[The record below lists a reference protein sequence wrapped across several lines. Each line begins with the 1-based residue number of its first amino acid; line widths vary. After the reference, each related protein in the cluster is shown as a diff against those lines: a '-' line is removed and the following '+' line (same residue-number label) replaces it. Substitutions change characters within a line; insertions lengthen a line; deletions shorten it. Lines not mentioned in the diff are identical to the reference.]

1 MKTAKQDLLMFL
13 GTREEVDRVE
23 CINKCMYFA
32 WDTGEFFLGTNHNTK
47 TRYGGSKNSISKT
60 DVLKLLEKELE
71 SSRINASTAVEI
83 SNKNTEILEK
93 AIKSLREEMS
103 AFKNDVAFEISQ
115 KAEDIFAGL
124 EAQIVT
130 VKDFDEKIAN
140 YYTKQETSD
149 IFLSKE
155 NAGKGFMQYLTGAEI
170 AANLLILDG
179 VYFCTVSYQN
189 SVYDLKGG
197 SIYRISKGKITE
209 LAVNGSGGSSGGGST
224 SIVELFTVNNSET
237 IINFAE
243 TAPRELSIK
252 MITSSPSDIKSAS
265 VYFDSKNLGPLSV
278 VDTTI
283 TDTFY
288 IPDEVE
294 FTLGKHL
301 VKLVCTLKSGLILTN
316 TVDFYITRPIYY
328 GAGLSS
334 TPILED
340 LEKASARINPT
351 GDYDITTTKVLEYL
365 WFVYPINLEDEMI
378 VDTDLLT
385 IKKSVAGL
393 PHIMETHGDYQ
404 YIRSAY
410 AILPGTWTL
419 SVTGKSGKK

>member
-83 SNKNTEILEK
+83 SNKNTETLEK

-124 EAQIVT
+124 QAQIVT

-170 AANLLILDG
+170 VANLLILDG

-209 LAVNGSGGSSGGGST
+209 LAVNGSGGSSGGGSN

-316 TVDFYITRPIYY
+316 IVDFYITRPIYY

-334 TPILED
+334 TPILEN

>member
-209 LAVNGSGGSSGGGST
+209 LAVNGSGGSSGGGSS

-316 TVDFYITRPIYY
+316 IVDFYITRPIYY

>member
-209 LAVNGSGGSSGGGST
+209 LAVNGSGGSSGGGSS

>member
-47 TRYGGSKNSISKT
+47 TRYGGSKNSISKA

-83 SNKNTEILEK
+83 SNKNTETLEK
-93 AIKSLREEMS
+93 AIKSLKKEMA
-103 AFKNDVAFEISQ
+103 AFKNDVVFEISQ

-124 EAQIVT
+124 QAQIVT

-170 AANLLILDG
+170 VANLLILDG

-209 LAVNGSGGSSGGGST
+209 LAVNGSGGSSGGGSN

-334 TPILED
+334 TPILEN
-340 LEKASARINPT
+340 LEKASARVNPT

-365 WFVYPINLEDEMI
+365 WFVYPINLEDEMV

>member
-103 AFKNDVAFEISQ
+103 AFKNDVVFEISQ

-130 VKDFDEKIAN
+130 IKDFDEKIAN

>member
-83 SNKNTEILEK
+83 SNKNTETLEK
-93 AIKSLREEMS
+93 AIKSLREEMA
-103 AFKNDVAFEISQ
+103 AFKNDVVFEISQ

-124 EAQIVT
+124 QAQIVT

-170 AANLLILDG
+170 VANLLILDG

-209 LAVNGSGGSSGGGST
+209 LAVNGSGGSSGGGSS

-334 TPILED
+334 TPILEN

-378 VDTDLLT
+378 VDKDLLT

>member
-83 SNKNTEILEK
+83 SNKNTETLEK

-103 AFKNDVAFEISQ
+103 AFKNDVVFEISQ

-170 AANLLILDG
+170 ASNLLILDG

-209 LAVNGSGGSSGGGST
+209 LAVNGSGGSSGGGSS

-237 IINFAE
+237 IMNFAE

-265 VYFDSKNLGPLSV
+265 IYFDSKNLGPLSV

-334 TPILED
+334 TPILEN

-365 WFVYPINLEDEMI
+365 WFVYPINLEDEMV

>member
-47 TRYGGSKNSISKT
+47 TRYGGSKNSISRT

-83 SNKNTEILEK
+83 SNKNTEVLEK
-93 AIKSLREEMS
+93 AINAFRKEMTD
-103 AFKNDVAFEISQ
+103 FKDNITYEISQ
-115 KAEDIFAGL
+115 KADEIFEGL
-124 EAQIVT
+124 EAQIIT
-130 VKDFDEKIAN
+130 VNDFEERISN
-140 YYTKQETSD
+140 YYTKKETSD
-149 IFLSKE
+149 TFLSKE
-155 NAGKGFMQYLTGAEI
+155 SARKGFIQYLTGAEI
-170 AANLLILDG
+170 AASLLSLDG
-179 VYFCTVSYQN
+179 VYFCTVAYQN
-189 SVYDLKGG
+189 STYDLKGG

-209 LAVNGSGGSSGGGST
+209 LAVNGGGGSGSGGSNSVIELFNVNGSE
-224 SIVELFTVNNSET
+224 SIV
-237 IINFAE
+237 NFAE
-243 TAPRELSIK
+243 TAPRELNVKIIASA
-252 MITSSPSDIKSAS
+252 PSDIKSAS
-265 VYFDSKNLGPLSV
+265 ISFDSTNLGPLSIDANTV
-278 VDTTI
+278 TG
-283 TDTFY
+283 TFY
-288 IPDEVE
+288 IPDEIE
-294 FTLGKHL
+294 FTLGKH
-301 VKLVCTLKSGLILTN
+301 VIKLLCTLKSGLTLVN

-328 GAGLSS
+328 GAGLAS
-334 TPILED
+334 TPNLED
-340 LEKASARINPT
+340 LSKASARIDPT